1 MVSKYLHAW
10 DVTVHEAAQIQ
21 KRLQPLVQKTNGFR
35 LEELKTVAGIDCS
48 LKDEGQAAI
57 VVLSYP
63 DLQIVD
69 RVIVSRP
76 ITFPYVSGFLSFR
89 EIPIIMAAMERL
101 QVQPDLLMLDGQG
114 YAHQRR
120 FGIACHLGLL
130 LDRPSIG
137 CAKSVLVGRYAE
149 LGPNPGD
156 EALMSD
162 RGETVAMALRTKKN
176 SNPMIISIGHKV
188 DLPTATLIVKSCLR
202 GYRLPETTRLTDK
215 LSRASTIEPVPLPPS
230 TDTNTPLPTQATL
243 F

>member
-1 MVSKYLHAW
+1 MVSEYLHAW
-10 DVTVHEAAQIQ
+10 DVTVQEAAQIQ
-21 KRLQPLVQKTNGFR
+21 KRLQPLVQKTNGFQ
-35 LEELKTVAGIDCS
+35 LDQLKTVAGIDCS

-69 RVIVSRP
+69 QVIVRRH

-89 EIPIIMAAMERL
+89 EIPIIMAAIERL
-101 QVQPDLLMLDGQG
+101 QVQPDLLMVDGQG
-114 YAHQRR
+114 YAHPRR

-156 EALMSD
+156 EAPMSD
-162 RGETVAMALRTKKN
+162 RGETVGMALRTKKN
-176 SNPMIISIGHKV
+176 SNPMIISIGHKI
-188 DLPTATLIVKSCLR
+188 DLLTATQIVKNCLR
-202 GYRLPETTRLTDK
+202 GYRLPETTRLADK
-215 LSRASTIEPVPLPPS
+215 LSRANEIEPVPP
-230 TDTNTPLPTQATL
+230 PLPHNLSDQATQTTL